1 MTLRKFM
8 LGLTLSVTVAVPAI
22 AQEDTA
28 AIDLNQNNA
37 DVAINTQF
45 GQWVVSCQA
54 VTVNTNVCRLLQ
66 EQVLRDSNVLVARFI
81 VQPVENGAAIMLAQV
96 PGDVYLAG
104 GAVYRLDGDE
114 EGPQREMIWQRCMGG
129 ICEAAIVLEAE
140 ELAAMN
146 SAGAILFGYR
156 MEPTSDPIVTYV
168 DLDAFGTGLD
178 ALR

>member
-1 MTLRKFM
+1 MFLRKFI
-8 LGLTLSVTVAVPAI
+8 LGLTLSAAVAAPAL
-22 AQEDTA
+22 AQENA
-28 AIDLNQNNA
+28 NPIDLNQDNA

-81 VQPVENGAAIMLAQV
+81 VQPVENGAAVMLAQV

-114 EGPQREMIWQRCMGG
+114 DGPQREMIWQRCMGG
-129 ICEAAIVLEAE
+129 ICEAALVLEADE
-140 ELAAMN
+140 IEAMN
-146 SAGAILFGYR
+146 AAGAILFGYR
-156 MEPTSDPIVTYV
+156 MEPTSDPIVTLV
-168 DLDAFGTGLD
+168 DLEAFATGLD